1 MPTDPYVPSEIGDRP
16 RQQQNLPPGL
26 ALPPARDWRA
36 DRPGDEASAPGDPK
50 PGDDG
55 DAAPEAGTLMGRLM
69 GRPGPNVGY
78 AYTLAARVRSRLRLS
93 VHEHAE
99 DVIAVLAEIAGK
111 RAGLFGRA
119 PVIGDVDVAVEL
131 LGYDGT
137 ADESFVELRA
147 RLTHDAAHDYTRRR
161 ALVDAVPE
169 DLLRLRGTAL
179 SERVAEWRAQA
190 RLDLS
195 PHPA

>member
-26 ALPPARDWRA
+26 AMPPARDWRA
-36 DRPGDEASAPGDPK
+36 DRPGDGAAVPD
-50 PGDDG
+50 
-55 DAAPEAGTLMGRLM
+55 DAAPGPGALM

-78 AYTLAARVRSRLRLS
+78 AYTLAARTASRLRLS
-93 VHEHAE
+93 SHEHAD
-99 DVIAVLAEIAGK
+99 DVVAVLAEIAGK
-111 RAGLFGRA
+111 RAARFGRA

-137 ADESFVELRA
+137 ADEEFVELRA
-147 RLTHDAAHDYTRRR
+147 RLVHDAAHDYTRRR
-161 ALVDAVPE
+161 ELVDAVPE
-169 DLLRLRGTAL
+169 ELLGLRGSAL
-179 SERVAEWRAQA
+179 AERVGEWRAQV

-195 PHPA
+195 SHLA

>member
-36 DRPGDEASAPGDPK
+36 DRPGDLTAQPGD
-50 PGDDG
+50 G
-55 DAAPEAGTLMGRLM
+55 ALM

-78 AYTLAARVRSRLRLS
+78 AYTLAARARSRLRLS
-93 VHEHAE
+93 THEHAE
-99 DVIAVLAEIAGK
+99 DVIAVIAEIAGK
-111 RAGLFGRA
+111 RSVLFGRA
-119 PVIGDVDVAVEL
+119 PVIGDIDVAVEL

-161 ALVDAVPE
+161 ELVDAVPE
-169 DLLRLRGTAL
+169 DLLRLRGATLA
-179 SERVAEWRAQA
+179 ERVAGWRAQA

-195 PHPA
+195 SHLA

>member
-36 DRPGDEASAPGDPK
+36 DRPGDLSAQPA
-50 PGDDG
+50 DG
-55 DAAPEAGTLMGRLM
+55 ALM

-78 AYTLAARVRSRLRLS
+78 AYTLAARARSRLRLS
-93 VHEHAE
+93 THEHAD
-99 DVIAVLAEIAGK
+99 DVIAVIAEIAGK
-111 RAGLFGRA
+111 RAALFGRA
-119 PVIGDVDVAVEL
+119 PVIGDIDVAVEL

-137 ADESFVELRA
+137 ADDSFVELRA

-161 ALVDAVPE
+161 ELVDAVPE
-169 DLLRLRGTAL
+169 ELLRLRGTAL
-179 SERVAEWRAQA
+179 AERVAEWRAQA
-190 RLDLS
+190 RRDLS

>member
-36 DRPGDEASAPGDPK
+36 DRPGDLEAAPG
-50 PGDDG
+50 
-55 DAAPEAGTLMGRLM
+55 ASVPENGALM
-69 GRPGPNVGY
+69 GRPGPNIGY
-78 AYTLAARVRSRLRLS
+78 AYTLAARTASRLRLS
-93 VHEHAE
+93 SHEHAD
-99 DVIAVLAEIAGK
+99 DVVAVLAEIAGK
-111 RAGLFGRA
+111 RAARFGRA

-137 ADESFVELRA
+137 ADDEFVELRT
-147 RLTHDAAHDYTRRR
+147 RLVHDAAHDYTRRR
-161 ALVDAVPE
+161 ELVDAVPE
-169 DLLRLRGTAL
+169 ELVRLRGPAL
-179 SERVAEWRAQA
+179 AERVAEWREQA

-195 PHPA
+195 SHLA